1 MRKMG
6 FTEDDME
13 FFHVHIEGDTEH
25 AHVGLELTA
34 RYATSPEIQ
43 TRAIAAVRA
52 SAEMRYSMLDGI
64 YASVLARKA
73 A

>member
-6 FTEDDME
+6 YTDDDLE

-25 AHVGLELTA
+25 AHVGLELTE
-34 RYATSPEIQ
+34 RYATTPELQ
-43 TRAIAAVRA
+43 ERAIAAVRA
-52 SAEMRYSMLDGI
+52 SAAMRYAMLDGI
-64 YASVLARKA
+64 HARLAVKNA

>member
-1 MRKMG
+1 MG

-34 RYATSPEIQ
+34 RYATTPRVQ
-43 TRAIAAVRA
+43 QQAIAAVRA
-52 SAEMRYSMLDGI
+52 SAEMRFSMLDGI
-64 YASVLARKA
+64 YARVVLKQA